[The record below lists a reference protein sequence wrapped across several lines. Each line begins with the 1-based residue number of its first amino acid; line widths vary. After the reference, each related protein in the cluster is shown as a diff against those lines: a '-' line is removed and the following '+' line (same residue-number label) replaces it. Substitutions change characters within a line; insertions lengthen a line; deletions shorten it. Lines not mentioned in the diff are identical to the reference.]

1 MTPAQNTPERVGERS
16 AMVLVLA
23 VLVGVPLG
31 RNYYR
36 NVALDPHVISAN
48 NPNRTMG
55 LGSGA
60 CGKEE
65 VRLCGSDAESPLTP
79 AFAGQ
84 SDYAKAGALAALPT
98 RLPL

>member
-23 VLVGVPLG
+23 VLVGLPLG

-48 NPNRTMG
+48 NPGRTMG

-60 CGKEE
+60 CGEE
-65 VRLCGSDAESPLTP
+65 V
-79 AFAGQ
+79 
-84 SDYAKAGALAALPT
+84 
-98 RLPL
+98 